1 MFSARKPASY
11 VSTAISGEADASV
24 VFITA
29 EGCVCLAMTEISK
42 PFTTTK
48 EFKLIT
54 DEIFVQLKTVDRK
67 LTENEFTTKYL
78 KTSRSYLCNRRNK
91 GRDVSNDVLL
101 NLYGELAGIGSVWRS
116 AAATESNQ
124 RLQSRWQHI
133 AEFHLALAGD
143 VVHRLLERAKA

>member
-29 EGCVCLAMTEISK
+29 EGCVCLVMTEISK

-124 RLQSRWQHI
+124 RLQSRWQQM
-133 AEFHLALAGD
+133 AEFHMALAGD

>member
-1 MFSARKPASY
+1 MFSVREPASY
-11 VSTAISGEADASV
+11 VSTAISDEVDASV

-29 EGCVCLAMTEISK
+29 EGCVCLVMTEISK
-42 PFTTTK
+42 PIQTTK
-48 EFKLIT
+48 ECKLIT
-54 DEIFVQLKTVDRK
+54 DEIFAQLKTVDRK

-101 NLYGELAGIGSVWRS
+101 NLYGELEGIGTVWRS

-124 RLQSRWQHI
+124 RLQSRWKQM

-143 VVHRLLERAKA
+143 VAEKLLERARV

>member
-1 MFSARKPASY
+1 MFSAREPASY
-11 VSTAISGEADASV
+11 VSTAISDEVDASV

-29 EGCVCLAMTEISK
+29 EGCVCLVMTEISK
-42 PFTTTK
+42 PIQTTK
-48 EFKLIT
+48 ECKLIT
-54 DEIFVQLKTVDRK
+54 DEIFAQLKTVDRK

-101 NLYGELAGIGSVWRS
+101 NLYGELEGIGSVWRS

-124 RLQSRWQHI
+124 RLQSRWQQM

-143 VVHRLLERAKA
+143 VADKLLERARV

>member
-1 MFSARKPASY
+1 M
-11 VSTAISGEADASV
+11 
-24 VFITA
+24 
-29 EGCVCLAMTEISK
+29 CLVMIEISK
-42 PFTTTK
+42 PIQTTK
-48 EFKLIT
+48 EGKLIT
-54 DEIFVQLKTVDRK
+54 DEIFAQLKTVDRK

-101 NLYGELAGIGSVWRS
+101 NLYGELEGIGSVWRR

-124 RLQSRWQHI
+124 RLQSRWRQM

-143 VVHRLLERAKA
+143 VADKLLERARV

>member
-1 MFSARKPASY
+1 M
-11 VSTAISGEADASV
+11 
-24 VFITA
+24 
-29 EGCVCLAMTEISK
+29 CLVMTEISK
-42 PFTTTK
+42 QIQTTK
-48 EFKLIT
+48 ESKLIT
-54 DEIFVQLKTVDRK
+54 DEIFAQLKTVDRK

-101 NLYGELAGIGSVWRS
+101 NLYGELEGIGSVWRS

-124 RLQSRWQHI
+124 RLQSRWQKM

-143 VVHRLLERAKA
+143 VADKLLERARV

>member
-1 MFSARKPASY
+1 M
-11 VSTAISGEADASV
+11 
-24 VFITA
+24 
-29 EGCVCLAMTEISK
+29 CLVMTEISE

-48 EFKLIT
+48 ECKLIT
-54 DEIFVQLKTVDRK
+54 DEIFAQLKTVDRK

-101 NLYGELAGIGSVWRS
+101 NLYGELEGRGGVWRT

-124 RLQSRWQHI
+124 GLQSRWQHM
-133 AEFHLALAGD
+133 AEFHLALANE
-143 VVHRLLERAKA
+143 VLRSLLERARA

>member
-1 MFSARKPASY
+1 M
-11 VSTAISGEADASV
+11 
-24 VFITA
+24 
-29 EGCVCLAMTEISK
+29 
-42 PFTTTK
+42 
-48 EFKLIT
+48 IT
-54 DEIFVQLKTVDRK
+54 DEIFAQLKTVDRK

-101 NLYGELAGIGSVWRS
+101 NLYGELEGIGSVWRS

-124 RLQSRWQHI
+124 RLQSRWQRM
-133 AEFHLALAGD
+133 AEFHMALAGD

>member
-1 MFSARKPASY
+1 M
-11 VSTAISGEADASV
+11 
-24 VFITA
+24 
-29 EGCVCLAMTEISK
+29 
-42 PFTTTK
+42 
-48 EFKLIT
+48 IT
-54 DEIFVQLKTVDRK
+54 DEIFAQQKTVERK

-78 KTSRSYLCNRRNK
+78 KTSLSYLGNRGNK

-124 RLQSRWQHI
+124 RLQSRWQQM
-133 AEFHLALAGD
+133 AEFHMALAGD